1 MKQENGMEHCISEAA
16 YCRQLDG
23 IETAAQ
29 FLQPGTFAA
38 AFAAPTVGMQKA
50 YLDHAWRRA
59 VVLGVSDEAFE
70 QAVRAAHRQAGGG
83 QDVFGRSRKAPANG
97 LAGRFA
103 TMDTVEERKAEYL
116 IAPYLPKGMLAI
128 MGGISGVG
136 KTFLVLSWA
145 AAVSRGQR
153 LPFQHPF
160 DDDPPQGY
168 VYYFTQEND
177 PNTVIKPRLRLL
189 GADMSR
195 IVIQS
200 SGAGCYEQLTLSD
213 PVLEQ
218 LAAVY
223 PPALVIFDPIQSYLG
238 TGVGM
243 DRANEVRPI
252 LDWLGDYAKRHGC
265 AVVLISHMSKPGAN
279 NTAALDRLLGSSDFR
294 NAARSIIVVGR
305 DPEDANTRVFA
316 HGKNSIGRPGPSQR
330 YHIDSQ
336 KGVVYDGEC
345 QLTDDQIVRQGQP
358 GQRTKAS
365 PTLKQ
370 ACSLLEDLL
379 NAGQGA
385 ADYKA
390 VLEMQEKWGIST
402 GTLSNA
408 RKMLGLTSVRVGQP
422 PRQNTWWLCAEID
435 RDQFKRD
442 HMPPPKQ
449 LDFSKYAK

>member
-1 MKQENGMEHCISEAA
+1 MNKDNWMQETLSEAEYA
-16 YCRQLDG
+16 ALL
-23 IETAAQ
+23 ETVTTAEQ
-29 FLQPGTFAA
+29 FLRPDTFAP
-38 AFAAPTVGMQKA
+38 AFAAPTVGLQKS
-50 YLDHAWRRA
+50 YLDLAWRRA
-59 VVLGVSDEAFE
+59 VLLGVSDEAFAG
-70 QAVRAAHRQAGGG
+70 AVRAAHRQAGGG
-83 QDVFGRSRKAPANG
+83 PDVFGRSRGPGQA

-103 TMDTVEERKAEYL
+103 TMDTVEERQAEYL
-116 IAPYLPKGMLAI
+116 IEPYLPRGMLTI

-145 AAVSRGQR
+145 AAVSRGER
-153 LPFQHPF
+153 LGFQAGWQAAPER
-160 DDDPPQGY
+160 GY

-177 PNTVIKPRLRLL
+177 PNTVIAPRLRRL

-200 SGAGCYEQLTLSD
+200 SGAGCYQQLTLDD

-238 TGVGM
+238 SGVGM

-265 AVVLISHMSKPGAN
+265 TVVLISHMSKPGAN

-305 DPEDANTRVFA
+305 DPDQPDSRVFA

-330 YHIDSQ
+330 YHIDEAR
-336 KGVVYDGEC
+336 GVVYDGEC
-345 QLTDDQIVRQGQP
+345 ALTDDQIVRQGQP
-358 GQRTKAS
+358 GGRTKPS

-370 ACSLLEDLL
+370 ACSLLEELL

-385 ADYKA
+385 ADYKS
-390 VLEMQEKWGIST
+390 VLELQEKWGIST
-402 GTLSNA
+402 GTLSSA
-408 RKMLGLTSVRVGQP
+408 RSSLGIQSIYLGRSPHRKV
-422 PRQNTWWLCAEID
+422 WWVFPEID
-435 RDQFKRD
+435 KERFKRE
-442 HMPPPKQ
+442 HTPAPKQ
-449 LDFSKYAK
+449 LSFSK